1 MEYNFHTQAN
11 VFLKKCIRVWHVLKK
26 PTREEFTMVA
36 KVSAVGILV
45 IGLVGF
51 IIGLLMTTILG

>member
-1 MEYNFHTQAN
+1 MAIDLNIKP
-11 VFLKKCIRVWHVLKK
+11 FLKKCIRVWHVLKK
-26 PTREEFTMVA
+26 PTREEFVMVA
-36 KVSAVGILV
+36 KVSAVGILA